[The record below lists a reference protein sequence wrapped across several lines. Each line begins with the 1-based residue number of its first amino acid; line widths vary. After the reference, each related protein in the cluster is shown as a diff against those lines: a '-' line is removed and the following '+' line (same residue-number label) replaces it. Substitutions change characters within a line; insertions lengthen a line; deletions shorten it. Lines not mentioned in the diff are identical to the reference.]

1 MDPRITQVTE
11 YLDKVATKLGLGASE
26 IWPWLIKQQYIEP
39 LMYLVFVPFAGFAS
53 WWLFKQIDVAN
64 KKAEDG
70 EWTSTEAKNTK
81 ETAVITGV
89 IILAVASV
97 LFALGTIEAL
107 ECLNVEY
114 AALKDLLKMVK

>member
-81 ETAVITGV
+81 EPAETHG
-89 IILAVASV
+89 
-97 LFALGTIEAL
+97 LGFEHHPCCRLRTI
-107 ECLNVEY
+107 CFRYYRGSRVS
-114 AALKDLLKMVK
+114 